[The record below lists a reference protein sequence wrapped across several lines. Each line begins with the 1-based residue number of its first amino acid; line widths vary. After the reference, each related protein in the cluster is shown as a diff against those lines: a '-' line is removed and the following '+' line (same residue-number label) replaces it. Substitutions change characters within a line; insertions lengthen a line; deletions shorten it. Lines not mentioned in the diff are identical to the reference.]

1 MNLNVVGGS
10 KATWKGSW
18 FFPAKSL
25 PEAGPELEA
34 TRPRGARVPLKDA
47 SVPQAF
53 QDSQG
58 CRGLR
63 ESRDGWACPAP
74 KETPAGQG
82 AQAYQVRP
90 PSPLCRH
97 EAKATCKEAFTPQN
111 DEQKPAGRPQGDSQS
126 APGQCRGGTEGHMQG
141 PPLSEVWC
149 SPWGAWGV
157 TRPGLDRPWS
167 GDRPLDT
174 LLSRVQGGGA
184 PQLHIHCPHHRKNC
198 RLLPKSHFRKAD
210 PRKSRRNGNDTRL
223 LVPSTVFI
231 HTVTHG
237 SGKETHSTARS
248 PSGCKESVK
257 SFHENSF

>member
-1 MNLNVVGGS
+1 MEGKLVLSRKV
-10 KATWKGSW
+10 
-18 FFPAKSL
+18 P
-25 PEAGPELEA
+25 
-34 TRPRGARVPLKDA
+34 PRGRTRAGGHEASGCPCPPEGCVCPPGFPGLTGLQGPQGEPGRVG
-47 SVPQAF
+47 VPGTKG
-53 QDSQG
+53 DSG
-58 CRGLR
+58 WPGSPGLP
-63 ESRDGWACPAP
+63 G
-74 KETPAGQG
+74 KT
-82 AQAYQVRP
+82 

-198 RLLPKSHFRKAD
+198 HLLPKSHFRKAD